1 VVFGRFDRERIATLV
16 VALQEAFTAIVPF
29 FLLTSLIAL
38 LRFVFGY
45 FHLEVHFGPIFLNK
59 YQLWQLQE
67 TFYRFSSFVAVSS
80 IAYFYARRIQASP
93 VAATMLAIAVFV
105 SCLEMRDRHKLIE
118 LPYGFA
124 PITLIAPIVS
134 THLLKAFGR
143 YLNLSLPEPAA
154 KRHMYR
160 HLEPLFSFLAAYVA
174 ALVLLKFA
182 TAAVTRHFSGL
193 FAGVSERL
201 PELVHFVVR
210 DLLVQLF
217 WFLGVHGDRV
227 VNGILGREIL
237 NLPVAPH
244 LTFAEFNRLF
254 VVIGGAGV
262 GLALLFALLLVSKNR
277 SLRVLSWISAPFVL
291 FNINTLL
298 IYAVVV
304 FNRFMFLPF
313 VFLPLL
319 NLGLAFLFL
328 RAVPVRFSETYLA
341 WNTPPFLDGY
351 LKSGGD
357 WRLVVFQVFLVALDT
372 AVYGYFVRRY
382 GEALSFKLQLRRLSE
397 NLRLTEMLESK
408 EGIQAFV
415 AYTKLIEA
423 HAKLDALLKELKEEN
438 LEIHYQPIVPLRDSG
453 APALEALLRYRK
465 DGQLLGPYFLPL
477 IEDAGLAAVLDLWV
491 AHRVREDLERYGD
504 QGSLPKVSI
513 NLHPDTL
520 LNDRAMDAILRA
532 LKGYRVGFEIVER
545 SYWGGEA
552 ALRNLRRL
560 REAGFS
566 LAVDDFGSGYSSLDT
581 IIEHTFD
588 ELKLDRALVQK
599 VTDPRGRRV
608 VEGVVRICH
617 EFGTRVVAEGVETE
631 PQLRALCA
639 VRVDAAQGFYFAKA
653 LPLEEALA
661 FLRSHSFACGLGEP
675 GRVA

>member
-1 VVFGRFDRERIATLV
+1 VVRGELRRQLALLI

-38 LRFVFGY
+38 SRFVFGH
-45 FHLEVHFGPIFLNK
+45 FHLEVHLGPIFLNK

-67 TFYRFSSFVAVSS
+67 TFYRFSSFVAVSA
-80 IAYFYARRIQASP
+80 IAYFYARRIQTSP
-93 VAATMLAIAVFV
+93 VAATMLAIAVLI

-118 LPYGFA
+118 LPHGLA
-124 PITLIAPIVS
+124 PITLIAPIVGA
-134 THLLKAFGR
+134 HLLKGFSR
-143 YLNLSLPEPAA
+143 YLSLSLPEPAA

-160 HLEPLFSFLAAYVA
+160 HLEDLFSFLAAYVA
-174 ALVLLKFA
+174 ALLLLKFT
-182 TAAVTRHFSGL
+182 TAAVMHHASGL
-193 FAGVSERL
+193 FAGISERL
-201 PELVHFVVR
+201 SPIGHFLVR
-210 DLLVQLF
+210 DLLSHLF

-227 VNGILGREIL
+227 VNGILGHEIL
-237 NLPVAPH
+237 DRTLFPH

-319 NLGLAFLFL
+319 NIGLALLFL
-328 RAVPVRFSETYLA
+328 HAVPIRFQKAYLV

-357 WRLVVFQVFLVALDT
+357 WRLVAFQAFLVALDT
-372 AVYGYFVRRY
+372 VVYGYFVHRY

-397 NLRLTEMLESK
+397 NLGLTEQLASE
-408 EGIQAFV
+408 EGVQAFV

-438 LEIHYQPIVPLRDSG
+438 LILYYQPIVPLKEGRAGSI
-453 APALEALLRYRK
+453 EALLRYRR
-465 DGQLLGPYFLPL
+465 DGRVLGPFFLPL
-477 IEDAGLAAVLDLWV
+477 IEEAGLAPVLDVWV
-491 AHRVREDLERYGD
+491 AKRVKRDLERL
-504 QGSLPKVSI
+504 GSREHLPKVSI

-520 LNDRAMDAILRA
+520 LNDRAVETILRT
-532 LKGYRVGFEIVER
+532 LEGENVGFEILER
-545 SYWGGEA
+545 SYLGGSK

-560 REAGFS
+560 REAGFTLS
-566 LAVDDFGSGYSSLDT
+566 IDDFGSGYSSLDT
-581 IIEHTFD
+581 IIEHVFD
-588 ELKLDRALVQK
+588 ELKLDRALVKKATDLRGQK
-599 VTDPRGRRV
+599 VI
-608 VEGVVRICH
+608 ESVVRVCH
-617 EFGTRVVAEGVETE
+617 GLDTRVVAEGVEAE
-631 PQLRALCA
+631 EQLRSLCA
-639 VRVDAAQGFYFAKA
+639 AGVDAAQGHYFAKA
-653 LPLEEALA
+653 RPLEEALA
-661 FLRSHSFACGLGEP
+661 LLREVAPACGISGGE
-675 GRVA
+675 AA